1 MQFSAQT
8 KSWILLICTATA
20 SGGTSATVAHAGG
33 CDYAWTTVAGIVGAV
48 TAVSHAL
55 MTAPQNAQMVQESK
69 ARDNIGNP

>member
-20 SGGTSATVAHAGG
+20 SGIAAASIASKGG
-33 CDYAWTTVAGIVGAV
+33 CDTIWTIIAGIGGAV

-55 MTAPQNAQMVQESK
+55 MTSPQNAQMVQESK